1 LNGLGPGGIVPPREA
16 TGVDRVVPSDRQ
28 EPDKPAEPPAAPSRM
43 GLIRGIA
50 NDYKAVA
57 SLVGLLVYGIVRVSY
72 DAYYTRLGVF
82 PEAVGLTEATIL
94 GRAVLYLALSA
105 SIAAIVGGLWFG
117 AVRVAL
123 PRFSGL
129 SPLPLAAVILVPA
142 LGAAALVAV
151 SGKVRELLVERD
163 FAYYCIQRCKF
174 QPLEE
179 HTLTELR
186 GIVARNAGEHPSWD
200 VTELGPAWLVAL
212 PLVFFGLAAGL
223 AFLFDRRDSALA
235 RQAPVGVFAALAVA
249 SLASALLAP
258 HLQSTLR
265 DAREHDPS
273 AWLLQHQS
281 LLWWTIF
288 GLLLLAV
295 GGGLLAVG
303 ARLGWQRTRG
313 SPWPIASFIVVLP
326 LLLGFG
332 EATIPRFLE
341 EEGLQAVLAAIA
353 LWVVL
358 LSGSFLV
365 WPQLVTRRLS
375 LSPAIALFVALVIS
389 LTLFLAWERGLNLAK
404 RAAMGDQIYPQ
415 RFGIL
420 SVRANVVCLEQS
432 GEPRPV
438 FLRPG
443 TFTYLGQA
451 NGTLILYDYRAD
463 LANETPTAWPVRLPA
478 GDAVVRLAQYDSGRW
493 SCGART
499 YFVDG
504 FQGARGLRGH
514 LVGEERAALSDPSL
528 GRIVA
533 DLLRGPS
540 PTEREERGLATGFA
554 PDVRLSSVHLENET
568 ATVAL
573 FAKTPRRRW
582 PDAVYATAQ
591 LVYTLTE
598 LPDVEAVVMTV
609 NGAPCCLFQRN
620 QPVTTPLT
628 RGTFAKWQGAPVE
641 SD

>member
-1 LNGLGPGGIVPPREA
+1 
-16 TGVDRVVPSDRQ
+16 VVPSKRQ
-28 EPDKPAEPPAAPSRM
+28 EPDKPAEPLSAAPSRI

-57 SLVGLLVYGIVRVSY
+57 SLVGLLVYGIVRVAY
-72 DAYYTRLGVF
+72 DAYYMRLGVF

-105 SIAAIVGGLWFG
+105 SIAAILGGLWFG
-117 AVRVAL
+117 AVSVAL

-129 SPLPLAAVILVPA
+129 PPLPLAAVILVPA
-142 LGAAALVAV
+142 LGAAALVAA
-151 SGKVRELLVERD
+151 SGKVRDLLLERD

-186 GIVARNAGEHPSWD
+186 GIAALNAAEHPSWD

-212 PLVFFGLAAGL
+212 PLVFFGFAAGL
-223 AFLFDRRDSALA
+223 ALLFDRRDSPLV
-235 RQAPVGVFAALAVA
+235 RRAPVGVFAALAVA

-265 DAREHDPS
+265 DAGVHDPS

-332 EATIPRFLE
+332 EPIVPRFLE
-341 EEGLQAVLAAIA
+341 DEGLRAVLAAIA

-358 LSGSFLV
+358 LVGSFLV

-375 LSPAIALFVALVIS
+375 LSPAIALFVALVVS

-404 RAAMGDQIYPQ
+404 GAAMGDQIYPQ
-415 RFGIL
+415 RFSIL

-432 GEPRPV
+432 GERRQV
-438 FLRPG
+438 LLRPG

-478 GDAVVRLAQYDSGRW
+478 GDAVVRIAKYDSGRW

-504 FQGARGLRGH
+504 FQSARGLRGR
-514 LVGEERAALSDPSL
+514 LVGEERALTDPSL

-533 DLLRGPS
+533 DLLRGPT
-540 PTEREERGLATGFA
+540 PTDREDRGLVTGFA
-554 PDVRLSSVHLENET
+554 PDVRLSSARLENET
-568 ATVAL
+568 ATVDL
-573 FAKTPRRRW
+573 LAKTPRRRW
-582 PDAVYATAQ
+582 PDALYATAQ

-598 LPDVEAVVMTV
+598 LPDVKAVVMTV

-628 RGTFAKWQGAPVE
+628 RGTFGKWQGAPVE

>member
-1 LNGLGPGGIVPPREA
+1 
-16 TGVDRVVPSDRQ
+16 VVPSKRQ
-28 EPDKPAEPPAAPSRM
+28 EPDKPAEPLSAAPSRI

-57 SLVGLLVYGIVRVSY
+57 SLVGLLVYGIVRVAY
-72 DAYYTRLGVF
+72 DAYYMRLGVF

-105 SIAAIVGGLWFG
+105 SIAAILGGLWFG
-117 AVRVAL
+117 AVSVAL

-129 SPLPLAAVILVPA
+129 PPLPLAAVILVPA
-142 LGAAALVAV
+142 LGAAALVAA
-151 SGKVRELLVERD
+151 SGKVRDLLLERD

-186 GIVARNAGEHPSWD
+186 GIAALNAAEHPSWD

-212 PLVFFGLAAGL
+212 PLVFFGVAAGL
-223 AFLFDRRDSALA
+223 ALLFDRRDSPLV
-235 RQAPVGVFAALAVA
+235 RRAPVGVFAALAVA

-258 HLQSTLR
+258 HLQSTVR
-265 DAREHDPS
+265 DAGVHDPS

-281 LLWWTIF
+281 LLWWAIF

-332 EATIPRFLE
+332 EPIVPRFLE
-341 EEGLQAVLAAIA
+341 DEGLRAVLAAIA

-358 LSGSFLV
+358 LVGSFIV

-375 LSPAIALFVALVIS
+375 LSPAIALFVALVVS

-404 RAAMGDQIYPQ
+404 GAAMGDQIYPQ
-415 RFGIL
+415 RFSIL

-432 GEPRPV
+432 GERRQV
-438 FLRPG
+438 LLRPG

-478 GDAVVRLAQYDSGRW
+478 GDAVVRIAKYDSGRW

-504 FQGARGLRGH
+504 FQSARGLRGR
-514 LVGEERAALSDPSL
+514 LVGEERALTDPSL

-533 DLLRGPS
+533 DLLRGPT
-540 PTEREERGLATGFA
+540 PTDREDRGLMTGFA
-554 PDVRLSSVHLENET
+554 PDVRLSSARLENET
-568 ATVAL
+568 ATVDL
-573 FAKTPRRRW
+573 LAKTPRRRW
-582 PDAVYATAQ
+582 PDALYATAQ

-598 LPDVEAVVMTV
+598 LPDVKAVVMTV

-628 RGTFAKWQGAPVE
+628 RGTFGKWQGAPVE